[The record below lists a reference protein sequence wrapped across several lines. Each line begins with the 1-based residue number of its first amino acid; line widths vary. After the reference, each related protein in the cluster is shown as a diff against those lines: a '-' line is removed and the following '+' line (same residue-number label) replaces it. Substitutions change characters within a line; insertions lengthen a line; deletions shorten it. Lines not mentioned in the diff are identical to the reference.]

1 MMNDHQLPAT
11 PRDILI
17 VDDMPDNLRLL
28 STMLAAHGYQV
39 RKAINGQLAL
49 QAAQM
54 SPPDLI
60 LLDINMPKM
69 NGYQVCENLKKIEN
83 TKDIPVIFISA
94 LDDVMEKVKAFQVGG
109 VDYITKPFQVEE
121 VLARVQNQLSL
132 RLLQSKLQQQAREL
146 HDRNSRL
153 QAEIAERQRAQES
166 VRFLLE
172 TTRAIGE
179 AVDFHSALEVVLHQV
194 GETIGWDVGEAWI
207 PDAEG
212 TVLQSA
218 RGWYASNTSMES
230 FRTQSKQMTF
240 PMNIGLPGRVWASKQ
255 PEWLEDISRGYPH
268 FIRSEIAL
276 SLGFK
281 AGFGVPILVGDEVLA
296 VLVFFK
302 NSVCSKDA
310 RFIDVFNA
318 VGTQLGS
325 LIQRKQA
332 EESLRIAEERYH
344 SIVENA
350 MEGIFQSSPS
360 GRYLSANP
368 ALAKLYG
375 YDSPTELMSCI
386 QDISQ
391 QLYVNPQRRLE
402 FVMAMDAENAVSG
415 FESMVCRKDG
425 SRIWVSENVR
435 AVRDTKGELMYY
447 EGTVSDITERKS
459 AQEALKFEQEQSE
472 KLLLNILPKPIAER
486 LKAQQ
491 TTIADSF
498 ADVSVLFADIVGFTE
513 LSARMSPTELVK
525 RLNVIFSHFD
535 QLAEKYGVEKI
546 KTIGDAY
553 MVVGGLPTPRDD
565 HAEAIAQMALG
576 MQAKIAKLSAETGEK
591 LAIRVGINSGPVVAG
606 VIGVSKFTYD
616 LWGDT
621 VNVAARMEVTGFAGS
636 IQVTD
641 VTYELLKDKY
651 LLEKRGLIPVKGK
664 GDMMTYW
671 LLEKISPLTVDS

>member
-1 MMNDHQLPAT
+1 MMNDHPLPAT
-11 PRDILI
+11 PKDILI

-28 STMLAAHGYQV
+28 STMLTSYGYHV
-39 RKAINGQLAL
+39 RKAINGHLAL
-49 QAAQM
+49 QGAQI

-60 LLDINMPKM
+60 LLDINMPQM
-69 NGYQVCENLKKIEN
+69 NGYEVCEQLKLSEK
-83 TKDIPVIFISA
+83 TQDIPVIFISA
-94 LDDVMEKVKAFQVGG
+94 LDDVLEKVKAFQVGG

-121 VLARVQNQLSL
+121 VIARVQNQLSL

-153 QAEIAERQRAQES
+153 QEEIAERQRAEES
-166 VRFLLE
+166 IRFLLE

-179 AVDFHSALEVVLHQV
+179 AVDFHSALEVILHQV

-218 RGWYASNTSMES
+218 RGWYASNPSMEL
-230 FRTQSKQMTF
+230 FRTQSQQLTF
-240 PMNIGLPGRVWASKQ
+240 ARNIGLPGRVWASKQ
-255 PEWLEDISRGYPH
+255 PEWVEDISKGYPH
-268 FIRSEIAL
+268 FLRSQIAL
-276 SLGFK
+276 ELGFK

-302 NSVCSKDA
+302 NSSGGKDA

-332 EESLRIAEERYH
+332 EELLRIAQEKYH

-350 MEGIFQSSPS
+350 MEGIFQSTPS
-360 GRYLSANP
+360 GGYLSANP

-375 YDSPTELMSCI
+375 YESPEELMSEI
-386 QDISQ
+386 KNIAQ
-391 QLYVNPQRRLE
+391 QLYVDPERRLE
-402 FVMAMDAENAVSG
+402 FVAAMDTENAVSG

-425 SRIWVSENVR
+425 RRIWVSENVR
-435 AVRDTKGELMYY
+435 AVRDSKGELIYY
-447 EGTVSDITERKS
+447 EGTVSDITERKL
-459 AQEALKFEQEQSE
+459 AQEALKVQQEQSE

-486 LKAQQ
+486 LKAEQS
-491 TTIADSF
+491 TIADSF
-498 ADVSVLFADIVGFTE
+498 AQVSVLFADIVGFTE

-553 MVVGGLPTPRDD
+553 MVVGGLPTPRQD

-576 MQAKIAKLSAETGEK
+576 MQAKIAKLCAETGEK

-621 VNVAARMEVTGFAGS
+621 VNVAARMEATGFAGR

-651 LLEKRGLIPVKGK
+651 LFERRGVIPVKGK
-664 GDMMTYW
+664 GNMMTYW
-671 LLEKISPLTVDS
+671 LLQKK

>member
-1 MMNDHQLPAT
+1 MMNDHPLPAT
-11 PRDILI
+11 PKDILI

-28 STMLAAHGYQV
+28 STMLTSYGYHV
-39 RKAINGQLAL
+39 RKAINGHLAL
-49 QAAQM
+49 QGAQI

-60 LLDINMPKM
+60 LLDINMPQM
-69 NGYQVCENLKKIEN
+69 NGYEVCEQLKLSEK

-94 LDDVMEKVKAFQVGG
+94 LDDVLEKVKAFQVGG

-132 RLLQSKLQQQAREL
+132 RSLQSKLQLQAREL

-153 QAEIAERQRAQES
+153 HEEIAERQRAEES
-166 VRFLLE
+166 IRFLLE

-179 AVDFHSALEVVLHQV
+179 AVDFHSALEVILHQV
-194 GETIGWDVGEAWI
+194 GETIGWDIGEAWI
-207 PDAEG
+207 PNAEG

-218 RGWYASNTSMES
+218 RGWYASSAS
-230 FRTQSKQMTF
+230 FEPFRSQSEQLTF

-255 PEWLEDISRGYPH
+255 PEWLEELTKGYPH
-268 FIRSEIAL
+268 FLRSQIAL
-276 SLGFK
+276 EIGFK

-302 NSVCSKDA
+302 ISSSGKDA

-332 EESLRIAEERYH
+332 EELLRIAQEKYH

-350 MEGIFQSSPS
+350 MEGIFQSTPS
-360 GRYLSANP
+360 GGYLSANP

-375 YDSPTELMSCI
+375 YESPEELMSEI
-386 QDISQ
+386 KNIAQ
-391 QLYVNPQRRLE
+391 QLYVDPERRLE
-402 FVMAMDAENAVSG
+402 FVAAMDTENAVSG

-425 SRIWVSENVR
+425 RRIWVSENVR
-435 AVRDTKGELMYY
+435 AVRDSKGNLLYY
-447 EGTVSDITERKS
+447 EGTVSDITERKL
-459 AQEALKFEQEQSE
+459 AQEALKVQQEQSE

-486 LKAQQ
+486 LKAEQS
-491 TTIADSF
+491 TIADSF
-498 ADVSVLFADIVGFTE
+498 AQVSVLFADIVGFTE

-553 MVVGGLPTPRDD
+553 MVVGGLPTPTQD

-576 MQAKIAKLSAETGEK
+576 MQAKIAKLCAETGEK

-621 VNVAARMEVTGFAGS
+621 VNVAARMEATGFAAR

-651 LLEKRGLIPVKGK
+651 LFERRGVIPVKGK
-664 GDMMTYW
+664 GNMMTYW
-671 LLEKISPLTVDS
+671 LLQKK

>member
-1 MMNDHQLPAT
+1 MMNDHPLPAE
-11 PRDILI
+11 PKDILI

-28 STMLAAHGYQV
+28 STMLTCYGYHV

-49 QAAQM
+49 QGAEI

-69 NGYQVCENLKKIEN
+69 NGYQVCEKLKLSEK

-94 LDDVMEKVKAFQVGG
+94 LDDVMEKVKAFEVGG
-109 VDYITKPFQVEE
+109 VDYITKPFQIEE

-132 RLLQSKLQQQAREL
+132 RLLQSQLQLQAREL

-153 QAEIAERQRAQES
+153 QQEIAERQRAEES
-166 VRFLLE
+166 IRFLLE

-179 AVDFHSALEVVLHQV
+179 AVDFHSALEVILHQV
-194 GETIGWDVGEAWI
+194 GQTIRWDVGEAWI

-218 RGWYASNTSMES
+218 PGWYASNARMDS
-230 FRTQSKQMTF
+230 FRSQSEQLTF
-240 PMNIGLPGRVWASKQ
+240 ARNIGLPGRVWASKQ
-255 PEWLEDISRGYPH
+255 PEWVEDISQGYPH
-268 FIRSEIAL
+268 FLESQIAL
-276 SLGFK
+276 EIGFK

-302 NSVCSKDA
+302 ISSCRKDA
-310 RFIDVFNA
+310 RFIDIFNA
-318 VGTQLGS
+318 VATQLGS

-332 EESLRIAEERYH
+332 EELLRIAQEKYH

-350 MEGIFQSSPS
+350 IAGIFQSTPS
-360 GRYLSANP
+360 GGYISANP

-375 YDSPTELMSCI
+375 YDSPEELMSDI
-386 QDISQ
+386 TNISQ
-391 QLYVNPQRRLE
+391 QLYVDAERRLE
-402 FVMAMDAENAVSG
+402 FVAAMEADNAVSG

-425 SRIWVSENVR
+425 RRIWVSENVR
-435 AVRDTKGELMYY
+435 AVRDAKGELLYY
-447 EGTVSDITERKS
+447 EGTVSDITERKL
-459 AQEALKFEQEQSE
+459 AQEALKFQQEQSE

-486 LKAQQ
+486 LKAKQS
-491 TTIADSF
+491 TIADSF

-553 MVVGGLPTPRDD
+553 MVVGGLPMPRDD

-576 MQAKIAKLSAETGEK
+576 MQAKIAKLCADTGEK

-621 VNVAARMEVTGFAGS
+621 VNVAARMEATGFAGR

-651 LLEKRGLIPVKGK
+651 LFERRGVIQVKGK
-664 GDMMTYW
+664 GNMMTYW
-671 LLEKISPLTVDS
+671 LLEKK

>member
-1 MMNDHQLPAT
+1 MMNDNPLPAE
-11 PRDILI
+11 PKDILI

-28 STMLAAHGYQV
+28 STMLTCYGYHV

-49 QAAQM
+49 QGAEI

-69 NGYQVCENLKKIEN
+69 NGYQVCEKLKLSEK

-94 LDDVMEKVKAFQVGG
+94 LDDVMEKVKAFEVGG
-109 VDYITKPFQVEE
+109 VDYITKPFQIEE

-132 RLLQSKLQQQAREL
+132 RLLQSQLQLQAREL

-153 QAEIAERQRAQES
+153 QQEIAERQRAEES
-166 VRFLLE
+166 IRFLLE

-179 AVDFHSALEVVLHQV
+179 AVDFHSALEVILHQV
-194 GETIGWDVGEAWI
+194 GQTIRWDVGEAWI

-218 RGWYASNTSMES
+218 PGWYASNARMDS
-230 FRTQSKQMTF
+230 FRSQSEQLTF
-240 PMNIGLPGRVWASKQ
+240 AMNIGLPGRVWASKQ
-255 PEWLEDISRGYPH
+255 PEWVEDISQGYPH
-268 FIRSEIAL
+268 FLQSQIAL
-276 SLGFK
+276 ELGFK

-302 NSVCSKDA
+302 LSPCRKNA
-310 RFIDVFNA
+310 RFIDIFNA
-318 VGTQLGS
+318 VATQLGS

-332 EESLRIAEERYH
+332 EELLRIAQEKYH

-350 MEGIFQSSPS
+350 MEGIFQSTPS
-360 GRYLSANP
+360 GGYISANP

-375 YDSPTELMSCI
+375 YDSPEELMSDI
-386 QDISQ
+386 KNISQ
-391 QLYVNPQRRLE
+391 QLYVDAERRLE
-402 FVMAMDAENAVSG
+402 FVAAMEADNAVSG

-425 SRIWVSENVR
+425 RRIWVSENVR
-435 AVRDTKGELMYY
+435 AVRDSKGELLYY
-447 EGTVSDITERKS
+447 EGTVSDITERKL
-459 AQEALKFEQEQSE
+459 AQEALKVQQEQSE

-491 TTIADSF
+491 STIADSF

-553 MVVGGLPTPRDD
+553 MVVGGLPMPRDD

-576 MQAKIAKLSAETGEK
+576 MQAKIAKLSADTGEK

-621 VNVAARMEVTGFAGS
+621 VNVAARMEATGFAGR

-651 LLEKRGLIPVKGK
+651 LFERRGVIPVKGK

-671 LLEKISPLTVDS
+671 LLEKK

>member
-1 MMNDHQLPAT
+1 MMNDHPLPAA
-11 PRDILI
+11 PQDILI
-17 VDDMPDNLRLL
+17 VDDKPDNLRLL
-28 STMLAAHGYQV
+28 STMLTCYGYHV

-49 QAAQM
+49 QGAEI

-69 NGYQVCENLKKIEN
+69 NGYQVCEKLKLSEK

-94 LDDVMEKVKAFQVGG
+94 LDDVMEKVKAFEVGG
-109 VDYITKPFQVEE
+109 VDYITKPFQIEE

-132 RLLQSKLQQQAREL
+132 RLLQSQLQLQAREL

-153 QAEIAERQRAQES
+153 QQEIAERQRAEES
-166 VRFLLE
+166 IRFLLE

-179 AVDFHSALEVVLHQV
+179 AVDFHSALEVILHQV
-194 GETIGWDVGEAWI
+194 GETIRWDVGEAWI

-212 TVLQSA
+212 TLLQSA
-218 RGWYASNTSMES
+218 PGWYASNARMDS
-230 FRTQSKQMTF
+230 FRSQSEQLTF
-240 PMNIGLPGRVWASKQ
+240 AKNIGLPGRVWASKQ
-255 PEWLEDISRGYPH
+255 PEWVEDISQGYPD
-268 FIRSEIAL
+268 FLQSEIAL
-276 SLGFK
+276 EIGFK

-302 NSVCSKDA
+302 ISSCRKDA
-310 RFIDVFNA
+310 RFIDIFNA
-318 VGTQLGS
+318 VATQLGS

-332 EESLRIAEERYH
+332 EELLRIAQEKYH

-350 MEGIFQSSPS
+350 IAGIFQSTPS
-360 GRYLSANP
+360 GGYISANP

-375 YDSPTELMSCI
+375 YDSPQELMSDI
-386 QDISQ
+386 KNISQ
-391 QLYVNPQRRLE
+391 QLYVNQARRLE
-402 FVMAMDAENAVSG
+402 FVAAMEADNAVSG

-425 SRIWVSENVR
+425 RRIWVSENVR
-435 AVRDTKGELMYY
+435 AVRDSKGELIYY
-447 EGTVSDITERKS
+447 EGTVSDITERKL

-491 TTIADSF
+491 STIADSF

-553 MVVGGLPTPRDD
+553 MVVGGLPMPRDD

-576 MQAKIAKLSAETGEK
+576 MQAKIAKLSADTGEK

-621 VNVAARMEVTGFAGS
+621 VNVAARMEATGNAGR

-651 LLEKRGLIPVKGK
+651 LFERRGVIPVKGK

-671 LLEKISPLTVDS
+671 LLEKK

>member
-1 MMNDHQLPAT
+1 MMNDHPLPAA
-11 PRDILI
+11 PQDILI

-28 STMLAAHGYQV
+28 STMLTCYGYQV

-49 QAAQM
+49 QGAEI

-69 NGYQVCENLKKIEN
+69 NGYQVCEKLKLSEK

-94 LDDVMEKVKAFQVGG
+94 LDDVMEKVKAFEVGG
-109 VDYITKPFQVEE
+109 VDYITKPFQIEE

-132 RLLQSKLQQQAREL
+132 RLLQSQLQLQAREL

-153 QAEIAERQRAQES
+153 QQEIAERQRAEES
-166 VRFLLE
+166 IRFLLE

-179 AVDFHSALEVVLHQV
+179 AVDFHSALEVILHHV

-218 RGWYASNTSMES
+218 PGWYASNARMDS
-230 FRTQSKQMTF
+230 FRSESEQLTF
-240 PMNIGLPGRVWASKQ
+240 AMNIGLPGRVWASKQ
-255 PEWLEDISRGYPH
+255 PEWVEDISQGYPH
-268 FIRSEIAL
+268 FLLSQIAL
-276 SLGFK
+276 ELGFK

-302 NSVCSKDA
+302 LSPCRKNA
-310 RFIDVFNA
+310 RFIDIFNA
-318 VGTQLGS
+318 VATQLGS

-332 EESLRIAEERYH
+332 EELLRIAQDKYH

-350 MEGIFQSSPS
+350 MEGIFQSTPS
-360 GRYLSANP
+360 GGYISANP

-375 YDSPTELMSCI
+375 YDSPEELMSDI
-386 QDISQ
+386 KNISQ
-391 QLYVNPQRRLE
+391 QLYVDAERRLE
-402 FVMAMDAENAVSG
+402 FVAAMEADNAVSG

-425 SRIWVSENVR
+425 RRIWVSENVR
-435 AVRDTKGELMYY
+435 AVRDAKGELIYY
-447 EGTVSDITERKS
+447 EGTVSDITERKL
-459 AQEALKFEQEQSE
+459 AQEALKFQQEQSE

-486 LKAQQ
+486 LKAKQS
-491 TTIADSF
+491 TIADSF

-553 MVVGGLPTPRDD
+553 MVVGGLPMPRDD

-576 MQAKIAKLSAETGEK
+576 MQAKIAKLCADTGEK

-621 VNVAARMEVTGFAGS
+621 VNVAARMEATGNAGR

-651 LLEKRGLIPVKGK
+651 LCEKRGVIQVKGK
-664 GDMMTYW
+664 GNMMTYW
-671 LLEKISPLTVDS
+671 LLEKK

>member
-1 MMNDHQLPAT
+1 MMNDHPLPAA
-11 PRDILI
+11 PQDILI

-28 STMLAAHGYQV
+28 STMLTCYGYQV

-49 QAAQM
+49 QGAEI

-69 NGYQVCENLKKIEN
+69 NGYQVCEKLKLSEK

-94 LDDVMEKVKAFQVGG
+94 LDDVMEKVKAFEVGG
-109 VDYITKPFQVEE
+109 VDYITKPFQIEE

-132 RLLQSKLQQQAREL
+132 RLLQSQLQLQAREL

-153 QAEIAERQRAQES
+153 QQEIAERQRAEES
-166 VRFLLE
+166 IRFLLE

-179 AVDFHSALEVVLHQV
+179 AVDFHSALEVILHQV
-194 GETIGWDVGEAWI
+194 GQTIRWDVGEAWI

-212 TVLQSA
+212 TVLQCA
-218 RGWYASNTSMES
+218 PGWYASNARMES
-230 FRTQSKQMTF
+230 FRSQSEQLTF
-240 PMNIGLPGRVWASKQ
+240 ARNIGLPGRVWASKQ
-255 PEWLEDISRGYPH
+255 PEWVEDISQGYPH
-268 FIRSEIAL
+268 FLQSERAL
-276 SLGFK
+276 EVGFK

-302 NSVCSKDA
+302 ISSCRKDA
-310 RFIDVFNA
+310 RFIDIFNA
-318 VGTQLGS
+318 VATQLGS

-332 EESLRIAEERYH
+332 EELLRIAQEKYH

-350 MEGIFQSSPS
+350 IAGIFQSTPS
-360 GRYLSANP
+360 GGYISANP

-375 YDSPTELMSCI
+375 YDSPQELMSDI
-386 QDISQ
+386 TNISQ
-391 QLYVNPQRRLE
+391 QLYVNQARRLE
-402 FVMAMDAENAVSG
+402 FVAAMEADNSVSG

-425 SRIWVSENVR
+425 RRIWVSENVR
-435 AVRDTKGELMYY
+435 AVRDAKGELLYY
-447 EGTVSDITERKS
+447 EGTVSDITERKL
-459 AQEALKFEQEQSE
+459 AQEALKVQQEQSE

-491 TTIADSF
+491 STIADSF

-553 MVVGGLPTPRDD
+553 MVVGGLPMPRDD

-576 MQAKIAKLSAETGEK
+576 MQAKIAKLCADTGEK

-621 VNVAARMEVTGFAGS
+621 VNVAARMEATGNAGR

-651 LLEKRGLIPVKGK
+651 LFERRGVIPVKGK
-664 GDMMTYW
+664 GNMMTYW
-671 LLEKISPLTVDS
+671 LLEKK

>member
-1 MMNDHQLPAT
+1 MMNDHPLPAT
-11 PRDILI
+11 PKDILI

-28 STMLAAHGYQV
+28 STMLTSHGYHV
-39 RKAINGQLAL
+39 RKAINGHLAL
-49 QAAQM
+49 QGAQI

-60 LLDINMPKM
+60 LLDINMPQM
-69 NGYQVCENLKKIEN
+69 NGYEVCEKLKLSRK

-132 RLLQSKLQQQAREL
+132 RLLQSQLQLQAREL

-153 QAEIAERQRAQES
+153 QEEIAERQRAEES
-166 VRFLLE
+166 IRFLLE

-179 AVDFHSALEVVLHQV
+179 AVDFHSALEVILHHV

-218 RGWYASNTSMES
+218 RGWYASNPSMES
-230 FRTQSKQMTF
+230 FRTQSQQLTF
-240 PMNIGLPGRVWASKQ
+240 ARNIGLPGRVWASKQ
-255 PEWLEDISRGYPH
+255 PEWVEDISKGYPH
-268 FIRSEIAL
+268 FFRSQIAL
-276 SLGFK
+276 ELGFK

-302 NSVCSKDA
+302 ISYGGKDA

-332 EESLRIAEERYH
+332 EELLRIAQEKYH

-350 MEGIFQSSPS
+350 MEGIFQSTPA
-360 GRYLSANP
+360 GGYLSANP

-375 YDSPTELMSCI
+375 YESPEELMS
-386 QDISQ
+386 DIKNIAQ
-391 QLYVNPQRRLE
+391 QLYVDQERRLE
-402 FVMAMDAENAVSG
+402 FVAAMDAENAVSG

-425 SRIWVSENVR
+425 RRIWVSENVR
-435 AVRDTKGELMYY
+435 AVRDSKGELLYY
-447 EGTVSDITERKS
+447 EGTVSDITERKL
-459 AQEALKFEQEQSE
+459 AQEALKVQQEQSE

-486 LKAQQ
+486 LKAEQS
-491 TTIADSF
+491 TIADSF
-498 ADVSVLFADIVGFTE
+498 AQVSVLFADIVGFTE

-553 MVVGGLPTPRDD
+553 MVVGGLPTPRQD

-576 MQAKIAKLSAETGEK
+576 MQAKIAKLCAETGEK

-621 VNVAARMEVTGFAGS
+621 VNVAARMEATGFAGR

-641 VTYELLKDKY
+641 VTYDLLKDKY
-651 LLEKRGLIPVKGK
+651 LFERRGVIPVKGK
-664 GDMMTYW
+664 GNMMTYW
-671 LLEKISPLTVDS
+671 LLEKN

>member
-1 MMNDHQLPAT
+1 MMNDHPLPAA
-11 PRDILI
+11 PQDILI

-28 STMLAAHGYQV
+28 STMLTCYGYQV

-49 QAAQM
+49 QGAEI

-69 NGYQVCENLKKIEN
+69 NGYQVCEKLKLSEK

-94 LDDVMEKVKAFQVGG
+94 LDDVMEKVKAFEVGG
-109 VDYITKPFQVEE
+109 VDYITKPFQIEE

-132 RLLQSKLQQQAREL
+132 RLLQSQLQLQAREL

-153 QAEIAERQRAQES
+153 QEEIAERQRAEES
-166 VRFLLE
+166 IRFLLE

-179 AVDFHSALEVVLHQV
+179 AVDFHSALEVILHQV

-218 RGWYASNTSMES
+218 PGWYASNARMDS
-230 FRTQSKQMTF
+230 FRSQSEQLTF
-240 PMNIGLPGRVWASKQ
+240 AMNIGLPGRVWASKQ
-255 PEWLEDISRGYPH
+255 PEWVEDISQGYPD
-268 FIRSEIAL
+268 FLQSQIAL
-276 SLGFK
+276 EIGFK

-302 NSVCSKDA
+302 ISSCRKDA
-310 RFIDVFNA
+310 RFIDIFNA
-318 VGTQLGS
+318 VATQLGS

-332 EESLRIAEERYH
+332 EELLRIAQEKYH

-350 MEGIFQSSPS
+350 MEGIFQSTPS
-360 GRYLSANP
+360 GGYISANP

-375 YDSPTELMSCI
+375 YDSPEELMSDI
-386 QDISQ
+386 KNISQ
-391 QLYVNPQRRLE
+391 QLYVDAERRLE
-402 FVMAMDAENAVSG
+402 FVAAMEADNAVSG

-425 SRIWVSENVR
+425 RRIWVSENVR
-435 AVRDTKGELMYY
+435 AVRDAKGELLYY
-447 EGTVSDITERKS
+447 EGTVSDITERKL
-459 AQEALKFEQEQSE
+459 AQEALKFQQEQSE

-486 LKAQQ
+486 LKAKQS
-491 TTIADSF
+491 TIADSF

-553 MVVGGLPTPRDD
+553 MVVGGLPMPRDD

-576 MQAKIAKLSAETGEK
+576 MQAKIAKLCADTGEK

-621 VNVAARMEVTGFAGS
+621 VNVAARMEATGFAGR

-651 LLEKRGLIPVKGK
+651 LLERRGVIQVKGK
-664 GDMMTYW
+664 GNMMTYW
-671 LLEKISPLTVDS
+671 LLEKK

>member
-1 MMNDHQLPAT
+1 MMNDHPLPAA
-11 PRDILI
+11 PQDILI

-28 STMLAAHGYQV
+28 STMLTCYGYHV

-49 QAAQM
+49 QGAEI

-69 NGYQVCENLKKIEN
+69 NGYQVCEKLKLSEK

-94 LDDVMEKVKAFQVGG
+94 LDDVMEKVKAFEVGG
-109 VDYITKPFQVEE
+109 VDYITKPFQIEE

-132 RLLQSKLQQQAREL
+132 RLLQSQLQLQAKEL

-153 QAEIAERQRAQES
+153 QQEIAERQRAEES
-166 VRFLLE
+166 IRFLLE

-179 AVDFHSALEVVLHQV
+179 AVDFNSALEVILHQV
-194 GETIGWDVGEAWI
+194 GETIRWDVGEAWI

-218 RGWYASNTSMES
+218 PGWYASNARMDS
-230 FRTQSKQMTF
+230 FRSESEQLTF
-240 PMNIGLPGRVWASKQ
+240 AMNIGLPGRVWASKQ
-255 PEWLEDISRGYPH
+255 PEWVEDISQGYPH
-268 FIRSEIAL
+268 FLQSQIAL
-276 SLGFK
+276 ELGFK

-302 NSVCSKDA
+302 LSPCRKNA
-310 RFIDVFNA
+310 RFIDIFNA
-318 VGTQLGS
+318 VATQLGS

-332 EESLRIAEERYH
+332 EELLRIAQEKYH

-350 MEGIFQSSPS
+350 IAGIFQSTPS
-360 GRYLSANP
+360 GGYISANP

-375 YDSPTELMSCI
+375 YDSPEELMSDI
-386 QDISQ
+386 TNISQ
-391 QLYVNPQRRLE
+391 QLYVDQERRLE
-402 FVMAMDAENAVSG
+402 FVAAMEADNAVAG

-425 SRIWVSENVR
+425 RRIWVSENVR
-435 AVRDTKGELMYY
+435 AVRDAKGELLYY
-447 EGTVSDITERKS
+447 EGTVSDITERKL
-459 AQEALKFEQEQSE
+459 AQEALKVQQEQSE

-491 TTIADSF
+491 STIADSF
-498 ADVSVLFADIVGFTE
+498 TDVSVLFADIVGFTE

-553 MVVGGLPTPRDD
+553 MVVGGLPMPRDD

-576 MQAKIAKLSAETGEK
+576 MQAKIAKLSADTGEK

-621 VNVAARMEVTGFAGS
+621 VNVAARMEATGFAGR

-651 LLEKRGLIPVKGK
+651 LLERRGVIQVKGK
-664 GDMMTYW
+664 GNMMTYW
-671 LLEKISPLTVDS
+671 LLEKK

>member
-1 MMNDHQLPAT
+1 MMNDNPLPAE
-11 PRDILI
+11 PKDILI

-28 STMLAAHGYQV
+28 STMLTCYGYHV

-49 QAAQM
+49 QGAEI

-69 NGYQVCENLKKIEN
+69 NGYQVCEKLKLSEK

-94 LDDVMEKVKAFQVGG
+94 LDDVMEKVKAFEVGG
-109 VDYITKPFQVEE
+109 VDYITKPFQIEE

-132 RLLQSKLQQQAREL
+132 RLLQSQLQLQAREL

-153 QAEIAERQRAQES
+153 QEEIAERQRAEES
-166 VRFLLE
+166 IRFLLE

-179 AVDFHSALEVVLHQV
+179 AVDFHSALEVILHQV

-218 RGWYASNTSMES
+218 PGWYASNARMDS
-230 FRTQSKQMTF
+230 FRSQSEQLTF
-240 PMNIGLPGRVWASKQ
+240 AMNIGLPGRVWASKQ
-255 PEWLEDISRGYPH
+255 PEWVEDISQGYPD
-268 FIRSEIAL
+268 FLQSQIAL
-276 SLGFK
+276 EIGFK

-302 NSVCSKDA
+302 ISSCRKDA
-310 RFIDVFNA
+310 RFIDIFNA
-318 VGTQLGS
+318 VATQLGS

-332 EESLRIAEERYH
+332 EELLRIAQEKYH

-350 MEGIFQSSPS
+350 MEGIFQSTPS
-360 GRYLSANP
+360 GGYISANP

-375 YDSPTELMSCI
+375 YDSPEELMSDI
-386 QDISQ
+386 KNISQ
-391 QLYVNPQRRLE
+391 QLYVDAERRLE
-402 FVMAMDAENAVSG
+402 FVAAMEADNAVSG

-425 SRIWVSENVR
+425 RRIWVSENVR
-435 AVRDTKGELMYY
+435 AVRDAKGELLYY
-447 EGTVSDITERKS
+447 EGTVSDITERKL
-459 AQEALKFEQEQSE
+459 AQEALKFQQEQSE

-486 LKAQQ
+486 LKAKQS
-491 TTIADSF
+491 TIADSF

-553 MVVGGLPTPRDD
+553 MVVGGLPMPRDD

-576 MQAKIAKLSAETGEK
+576 MQAKIAKLCADTGEK

-621 VNVAARMEVTGFAGS
+621 VNVAARMEATGFAGR

-651 LLEKRGLIPVKGK
+651 LLEKRGVIPVKGK
-664 GDMMTYW
+664 GNMMTYW
-671 LLEKISPLTVDS
+671 LLEKK

>member
-1 MMNDHQLPAT
+1 MMNDNPLPAE
-11 PRDILI
+11 PKDILI

-28 STMLAAHGYQV
+28 STMLTCYGYQV

-49 QAAQM
+49 QGAEI

-69 NGYQVCENLKKIEN
+69 NGYQVCEKLKLSEK

-94 LDDVMEKVKAFQVGG
+94 LDDVMEKVKAFEVGG
-109 VDYITKPFQVEE
+109 VDYITKPFQIEE

-132 RLLQSKLQQQAREL
+132 RLLQSQLQLQAREL

-153 QAEIAERQRAQES
+153 QEEIAERQRAEES
-166 VRFLLE
+166 IRFLLE

-179 AVDFHSALEVVLHQV
+179 AVDFHSALEVILHQV
-194 GETIGWDVGEAWI
+194 GETIRWDVGEAWI

-212 TVLQSA
+212 TLLQSA
-218 RGWYASNTSMES
+218 PGWYASNGRMES
-230 FRTQSKQMTF
+230 FRSQSEQLTF
-240 PMNIGLPGRVWASKQ
+240 AMNIGLPGRVWASKQ
-255 PEWLEDISRGYPH
+255 PEWVEDISQGYPH
-268 FIRSEIAL
+268 FLESQIAL
-276 SLGFK
+276 ELGFK

-296 VLVFFK
+296 VLVFF
-302 NSVCSKDA
+302 SISSCRKDA
-310 RFIDVFNA
+310 RFIDIFNA
-318 VGTQLGS
+318 VATQLGS

-332 EESLRIAEERYH
+332 EELLRIAQEKYH

-350 MEGIFQSSPS
+350 MEGIFQSTPS
-360 GRYLSANP
+360 GGYISANP

-375 YDSPTELMSCI
+375 YDSPEELMSDI
-386 QDISQ
+386 KNISQ
-391 QLYVNPQRRLE
+391 QLYVDAERRLE
-402 FVMAMDAENAVSG
+402 FVAAMEADNAVSG

-425 SRIWVSENVR
+425 RRIWVSENVR
-435 AVRDTKGELMYY
+435 AVRDAKGELIYY
-447 EGTVSDITERKS
+447 EGTVSDITERKL
-459 AQEALKFEQEQSE
+459 AQEALKFQQEQSE

-486 LKAQQ
+486 LKAKQS
-491 TTIADSF
+491 TIADSF

-553 MVVGGLPTPRDD
+553 MVVGGLPMPRDD

-576 MQAKIAKLSAETGEK
+576 MQAKIAKLCADTGEK

-621 VNVAARMEVTGFAGS
+621 VNVAARMEATGFAGR

-651 LLEKRGLIPVKGK
+651 LCEKRGVIQVKGK
-664 GDMMTYW
+664 GNMMTYW
-671 LLEKISPLTVDS
+671 LLEKK

>member
-1 MMNDHQLPAT
+1 MMNDHPLSAT
-11 PRDILI
+11 RKDILI

-28 STMLAAHGYQV
+28 STMLTSYGYHV
-39 RKAINGQLAL
+39 RKAINGHLAL
-49 QAAQM
+49 QGAQI

-60 LLDINMPKM
+60 LLDINMPQM
-69 NGYQVCENLKKIEN
+69 NGYEVCEQLKLSEK
-83 TKDIPVIFISA
+83 TQDIPVIFISA
-94 LDDVMEKVKAFQVGG
+94 LDDVLEKVKAFQVGG

-132 RLLQSKLQQQAREL
+132 RSLQCKLQLQAREL

-153 QAEIAERQRAQES
+153 QEEIAERQRAEES
-166 VRFLLE
+166 IRFLLE

-179 AVDFHSALEVVLHQV
+179 AVDFHSALEVILHQV

-207 PDAEG
+207 PNAEA

-218 RGWYASNTSMES
+218 RGWYASNARMDA
-230 FRTQSKQMTF
+230 FRKQSEQLTF
-240 PMNIGLPGRVWASKQ
+240 AMNIGLPGRVWASKQ
-255 PEWLEDISRGYPH
+255 PEWVEDISRGYPH
-268 FIRSEIAL
+268 FFRSQIAL
-276 SLGFK
+276 ELGFK

-302 NSVCSKDA
+302 ISSEGKDA
-310 RFIDVFNA
+310 QFIDVFNA

-332 EESLRIAEERYH
+332 EELLRIAQEKYH

-350 MEGIFQSSPS
+350 MEGIFQSTPS
-360 GRYLSANP
+360 GGYLSANP

-375 YDSPTELMSCI
+375 YDSPEELMSEI
-386 QDISQ
+386 NNIAQ
-391 QLYVNPQRRLE
+391 QLYVDPERRRE
-402 FVMAMDAENAVSG
+402 FVAAMDAENAVSG

-425 SRIWVSENVR
+425 RRIWVSENVR
-435 AVRDTKGELMYY
+435 AVRDAKGELIYY
-447 EGTVSDITERKS
+447 EGTVSDVTERKL
-459 AQEALKFEQEQSE
+459 AQEELKIQQEQSE

-486 LKAQQ
+486 LKAEQS
-491 TTIADSF
+491 TIADSF
-498 ADVSVLFADIVGFTE
+498 AQVSVLFADIVGFTE

-553 MVVGGLPTPRDD
+553 MVVGGLPTPTQD

-576 MQAKIAKLSAETGEK
+576 MQEKIAKLCAETGEK

-621 VNVAARMEVTGFAGS
+621 VNVAARMEATGFSGS

-651 LLEKRGLIPVKGK
+651 MFERRGVIPVKGK

-671 LLEKISPLTVDS
+671 LLGKK

>member
-1 MMNDHQLPAT
+1 MMNDQPLPAT

-28 STMLAAHGYQV
+28 STMLESNGYQV

-49 QAAQM
+49 QGAQI

-69 NGYQVCENLKKIEN
+69 NGYEVCENLKKNEK

-121 VLARVQNQLSL
+121 VLARVESQLSL
-132 RLLQSKLQQQAREL
+132 RSLQSKLQQQAREL

-153 QAEIAERQRAQES
+153 QAEIAERQQAEES
-166 VRFLLE
+166 IRFLLE

-179 AVDFHSALEVVLHQV
+179 AVDFHSALEVILRQV

-207 PDAEG
+207 PNAEK
-212 TVLQSA
+212 TVLKSA
-218 RGWYASNTSMES
+218 RGWYASNPCMEP
-230 FRTQSKQMTF
+230 FRSQSEQLTF
-240 PMNIGLPGRVWASKQ
+240 AMNIGLPGRVWASKE
-255 PEWLEDISRGYPH
+255 PEWVEDISRGYPD
-268 FIRSEIAL
+268 FLRSEIARE
-276 SLGFK
+276 LGFK

-296 VLVFFK
+296 VLVFFQILP
-302 NSVCSKDA
+302 CPKDA
-310 RFIDVFNA
+310 RFIDIFNA
-318 VGTQLGS
+318 VGTQLGA

-332 EESLRIAEERYH
+332 EELLRIAEERYH

-350 MEGIFQSSPS
+350 MEGIFQSTPS
-360 GRYLSANP
+360 GGYLSANP

-375 YDSPTELMSCI
+375 YDSPAELMSSI
-386 QDISQ
+386 KNIAE
-391 QLYVNPQRRLE
+391 QLYVDPERRLE
-402 FVMAMDAENAVSG
+402 FVAAMDAENAVSG

-435 AVRDTKGELMYY
+435 AVRDSQGVLMYY
-447 EGTVSDITERKS
+447 EGTVSDITERKL
-459 AQEALKFEQEQSE
+459 AQEELKVQQEQTE
-472 KLLLNILPKPIAER
+472 KLLLNILPQPIAER
-486 LKAQQ
+486 LKAEQS
-491 TTIADSF
+491 TIADSF
-498 ADVSVLFADIVGFTE
+498 AEVSVLFADIVGFTG

-535 QLAEKYGVEKI
+535 QLAEMYGVEKI

-553 MVVGGLPTPRDD
+553 MVVGGLPTPKED
-565 HAEAIAQMALG
+565 HAGAIAQMALG

-591 LAIRVGINSGPVVAG
+591 LAIRIGINSGPVVAG

-621 VNVAARMEVTGFAGS
+621 VNVASRMEGTGFAGR

-651 LLEKRGLIPVKGK
+651 LFEMRGVIPVKGK
-664 GDMMTYW
+664 GDMRTYW
-671 LLEKISPLTVDS
+671 LLEKK

>member
-1 MMNDHQLPAT
+1 MMNDHPLSAT
-11 PRDILI
+11 RKDILI

-28 STMLAAHGYQV
+28 STMLTSYGYHV
-39 RKAINGQLAL
+39 RKAINGHLAL
-49 QAAQM
+49 QGAQI

-60 LLDINMPKM
+60 LLDINMPQM
-69 NGYQVCENLKKIEN
+69 NGYEVCEQLKLSEK
-83 TKDIPVIFISA
+83 TQDIPVIFISA
-94 LDDVMEKVKAFQVGG
+94 LDDVLEKVKAFQVGG

-132 RLLQSKLQQQAREL
+132 RSLQCKLQLQAREL

-153 QAEIAERQRAQES
+153 QEEIAERQRAEES
-166 VRFLLE
+166 IRFLLE

-179 AVDFHSALEVVLHQV
+179 AVDFHSALEVILHQV

-207 PDAEG
+207 PNAEA

-218 RGWYASNTSMES
+218 RGWYASNARMDA
-230 FRTQSKQMTF
+230 FRKQSEQLTF
-240 PMNIGLPGRVWASKQ
+240 AMNIGLPGRVWASKQ
-255 PEWLEDISRGYPH
+255 PEWVEDISRGYPH
-268 FIRSEIAL
+268 FFQSQIAL
-276 SLGFK
+276 ELGFK

-302 NSVCSKDA
+302 ISSDGKDA
-310 RFIDVFNA
+310 QFIDVFNA

-332 EESLRIAEERYH
+332 EELLRIAQEKYH

-350 MEGIFQSSPS
+350 MEGIFQSTPS
-360 GRYLSANP
+360 GGYLSANP

-375 YDSPTELMSCI
+375 YDSPEELMSEI
-386 QDISQ
+386 NNIAQ
-391 QLYVNPQRRLE
+391 QLYVDPERRLE
-402 FVMAMDAENAVSG
+402 FVAAMDAENAVSG

-425 SRIWVSENVR
+425 RRIWVSENVR
-435 AVRDTKGELMYY
+435 AVRDSKGNLIYY
-447 EGTVSDITERKS
+447 EGTVSDITERKL
-459 AQEALKFEQEQSE
+459 AQEALKVQQEQSE

-486 LKAQQ
+486 LKAEQS
-491 TTIADSF
+491 TIADSF
-498 ADVSVLFADIVGFTE
+498 AQVSVLFADIVGFTE

-553 MVVGGLPTPRDD
+553 MVVGGLPTPTQD

-576 MQAKIAKLSAETGEK
+576 MQEKIAKLCAETGEK

-621 VNVAARMEVTGFAGS
+621 VNVAARMEATGFSGS

-651 LLEKRGLIPVKGK
+651 MFERRGVIPVKGK

-671 LLEKISPLTVDS
+671 LLGKK

>member
-1 MMNDHQLPAT
+1 MMNDHPLPAA
-11 PRDILI
+11 PQDILI
-17 VDDMPDNLRLL
+17 VDDKPDNLRLL
-28 STMLAAHGYQV
+28 STMLTCYGYQV

-49 QAAQM
+49 QGAEI

-69 NGYQVCENLKKIEN
+69 NGYQVCEKLKLSEK

-94 LDDVMEKVKAFQVGG
+94 LDDVMEKVKAFEVGG
-109 VDYITKPFQVEE
+109 VDYITKPFQIEE

-132 RLLQSKLQQQAREL
+132 RLLQSQLQLQAREL

-153 QAEIAERQRAQES
+153 QQEIAERQRAEES
-166 VRFLLE
+166 IRFLLE

-179 AVDFHSALEVVLHQV
+179 AVDFHSALEVILHQV

-218 RGWYASNTSMES
+218 PGWYASNARMDS
-230 FRTQSKQMTF
+230 FRSQSEKLTF
-240 PMNIGLPGRVWASKQ
+240 AMNIGLPGRVWASKQ
-255 PEWLEDISRGYPH
+255 PEWVEDISQGYPH
-268 FIRSEIAL
+268 FLQSQIAL
-276 SLGFK
+276 ELGFK

-296 VLVFFK
+296 VLVFF
-302 NSVCSKDA
+302 SISSSRKDA
-310 RFIDVFNA
+310 RFIDIFNA
-318 VGTQLGS
+318 VATQLGS

-332 EESLRIAEERYH
+332 EELLRIAQEKYH

-350 MEGIFQSSPS
+350 MEGIFQSTPS
-360 GRYLSANP
+360 GGYISANP

-375 YDSPTELMSCI
+375 YDSPEELMSDI
-386 QDISQ
+386 KNISQ
-391 QLYVNPQRRLE
+391 QLYVDAERRLE
-402 FVMAMDAENAVSG
+402 FVAAMEADNAVSG

-425 SRIWVSENVR
+425 RRIWVSENVR
-435 AVRDTKGELMYY
+435 AVRDSKGELLYY
-447 EGTVSDITERKS
+447 EGTVSDITERKL
-459 AQEALKFEQEQSE
+459 AQEALKFQQEQSE

-486 LKAQQ
+486 LKAKQS
-491 TTIADSF
+491 TIADSF

-553 MVVGGLPTPRDD
+553 MVVGGLPMPRDD

-576 MQAKIAKLSAETGEK
+576 MQAKIAKLSADTGEK

-621 VNVAARMEVTGFAGS
+621 VNVAARMEATGFAGR

-651 LLEKRGLIPVKGK
+651 LCEKRGVIQVKGK
-664 GDMMTYW
+664 GNMMTYW
-671 LLEKISPLTVDS
+671 LLEKK

>member
-1 MMNDHQLPAT
+1 MMNDHPLPAE
-11 PRDILI
+11 PKDILI

-28 STMLAAHGYQV
+28 STMLTCYGYHV

-49 QAAQM
+49 QGAEI

-69 NGYQVCENLKKIEN
+69 NGYQVCEKLKLSEK

-94 LDDVMEKVKAFQVGG
+94 LDDVMEKVKAFEVGG
-109 VDYITKPFQVEE
+109 VDYITKPFQIEE

-132 RLLQSKLQQQAREL
+132 RLLQSQLQLQAREL

-153 QAEIAERQRAQES
+153 QQEIAERQRAEES
-166 VRFLLE
+166 IRFLLE

-179 AVDFHSALEVVLHQV
+179 AVDFHSALEVILHQV
-194 GETIGWDVGEAWI
+194 GQTIRWDVGEAWI

-218 RGWYASNTSMES
+218 PGWYASNARMES
-230 FRTQSKQMTF
+230 FRSQSEQLTF
-240 PMNIGLPGRVWASKQ
+240 ARNIGLPGRVWASKQ
-255 PEWLEDISRGYPH
+255 PEWVEDISQGYPD
-268 FIRSEIAL
+268 FLQSQIAREI
-276 SLGFK
+276 GFK

-302 NSVCSKDA
+302 ISSCRKDA
-310 RFIDVFNA
+310 RFIDIFNA
-318 VGTQLGS
+318 VATQLGS

-332 EESLRIAEERYH
+332 EELLRIAQEKYH

-350 MEGIFQSSPS
+350 IAGIFQSTPS
-360 GRYLSANP
+360 GGYISANP

-375 YDSPTELMSCI
+375 YDSPEELMSDI
-386 QDISQ
+386 TNISQ
-391 QLYVNPQRRLE
+391 QLYVDAERRLE
-402 FVMAMDAENAVSG
+402 FVAAMEADNAVSG

-425 SRIWVSENVR
+425 RRIWVSENVR
-435 AVRDTKGELMYY
+435 AVRDAKGELIYY
-447 EGTVSDITERKS
+447 EGTVSDITERKL
-459 AQEALKFEQEQSE
+459 AQEALKVQQEQSE

-486 LKAQQ
+486 LKAKQS
-491 TTIADSF
+491 TIADSF

-553 MVVGGLPTPRDD
+553 MVVGGLPMPRDD

-576 MQAKIAKLSAETGEK
+576 MQAKIAKLSADTGEK

-621 VNVAARMEVTGFAGS
+621 VNVAARMEATGFAGR

-651 LLEKRGLIPVKGK
+651 LFERRGVIQVKGK
-664 GDMMTYW
+664 GNMMTYW
-671 LLEKISPLTVDS
+671 LLEKK

>member
-1 MMNDHQLPAT
+1 MMNDNPLPAE
-11 PRDILI
+11 PKDILI

-28 STMLAAHGYQV
+28 STMLTCYGYHV

-49 QAAQM
+49 QGAEI

-69 NGYQVCENLKKIEN
+69 NGYQVCEKLKLSEK

-94 LDDVMEKVKAFQVGG
+94 LDDVMEKVKAFEVGG
-109 VDYITKPFQVEE
+109 VDYITKPFQIEE

-132 RLLQSKLQQQAREL
+132 RLLQSQLQLQAREL

-153 QAEIAERQRAQES
+153 QQEIAERQRAEES
-166 VRFLLE
+166 IRFLLE

-179 AVDFHSALEVVLHQV
+179 AVDFHSALEVILHQV
-194 GETIGWDVGEAWI
+194 GQTIRWDVGEAWI

-218 RGWYASNTSMES
+218 PGWYASNARMDS
-230 FRTQSKQMTF
+230 FRSESEKLTF
-240 PMNIGLPGRVWASKQ
+240 AMNIGLPGRVWASKQ
-255 PEWLEDISRGYPH
+255 PEWIEDISQGYPH
-268 FIRSEIAL
+268 FLQSQIAL
-276 SLGFK
+276 EIGFK

-302 NSVCSKDA
+302 LSPCRKNA
-310 RFIDVFNA
+310 RFIDIFNA
-318 VGTQLGS
+318 VATQLGS

-332 EESLRIAEERYH
+332 EELLRIAQEKYH

-350 MEGIFQSSPS
+350 IAGIFQSTPS
-360 GRYLSANP
+360 GGYLSANP

-375 YDSPTELMSCI
+375 YDSPEELMSDI
-386 QDISQ
+386 KNISQ
-391 QLYVNPQRRLE
+391 QLYVDAERRLE
-402 FVMAMDAENAVSG
+402 FVAAMEADNAVSG

-425 SRIWVSENVR
+425 RRIWVSENVR
-435 AVRDTKGELMYY
+435 AVRDAKGELLYY
-447 EGTVSDITERKS
+447 EGTVSDITERKL
-459 AQEALKFEQEQSE
+459 AQEALKVQQEQSE

-491 TTIADSF
+491 STIADSF

-535 QLAEKYGVEKI
+535 QLAENYGVEKI

-553 MVVGGLPTPRDD
+553 MVVGGLPMPRDD

-576 MQAKIAKLSAETGEK
+576 MQAKIAKLCADTGEK

-621 VNVAARMEVTGFAGS
+621 VNVAARMEATGFAGR

-651 LLEKRGLIPVKGK
+651 LLERRGVIQVKGK
-664 GDMMTYW
+664 GNMMTYW
-671 LLEKISPLTVDS
+671 LLEKK

>member
-1 MMNDHQLPAT
+1 MMNDHPLPAE
-11 PRDILI
+11 PKDILI

-28 STMLAAHGYQV
+28 STMLTCYGYHV

-49 QAAQM
+49 QGAEI

-69 NGYQVCENLKKIEN
+69 NGYQVCEKLKLSEK

-94 LDDVMEKVKAFQVGG
+94 LDDVMEKVKAFEVGG
-109 VDYITKPFQVEE
+109 VDYITKPFQIEE

-132 RLLQSKLQQQAREL
+132 RLLQSQLQLQAREL

-153 QAEIAERQRAQES
+153 QQEIAERQRAEES
-166 VRFLLE
+166 IRFLLE

-179 AVDFHSALEVVLHQV
+179 AVDFHSALEVILHQV
-194 GETIGWDVGEAWI
+194 GQTIRWDVGEAWI

-218 RGWYASNTSMES
+218 PGWYASNARMDS
-230 FRTQSKQMTF
+230 FRSESEKLTF
-240 PMNIGLPGRVWASKQ
+240 AMNIGLPGRVWASKQ
-255 PEWLEDISRGYPH
+255 PEWVEDISQGYPH
-268 FIRSEIAL
+268 FLQSEIAL
-276 SLGFK
+276 EVGFK

-302 NSVCSKDA
+302 IASCRKDA
-310 RFIDVFNA
+310 RFIDIFNA
-318 VGTQLGS
+318 VATQLGS

-332 EESLRIAEERYH
+332 EELLRIAQEKYH

-350 MEGIFQSSPS
+350 IAGIFQSTPS
-360 GRYLSANP
+360 GGYISANP

-375 YDSPTELMSCI
+375 YDSPEELMSDI
-386 QDISQ
+386 TNISQ
-391 QLYVNPQRRLE
+391 QLYVDAERRLE
-402 FVMAMDAENAVSG
+402 FVAAMEADNAVSG

-425 SRIWVSENVR
+425 RRIWVSENVR
-435 AVRDTKGELMYY
+435 AVRDAKGELLYY
-447 EGTVSDITERKS
+447 EGTVSDITERKL
-459 AQEALKFEQEQSE
+459 AQEALKVQQEQSE

-491 TTIADSF
+491 STIADSF
-498 ADVSVLFADIVGFTE
+498 GEVSVLFADIVGFTE

-553 MVVGGLPTPRDD
+553 MVVGGLPMPRDD

-576 MQAKIAKLSAETGEK
+576 MQAKIAKLCADTGEK

-621 VNVAARMEVTGFAGS
+621 VNVAARMEATGNAGR

-651 LLEKRGLIPVKGK
+651 LCEKRGVIQVKGK
-664 GDMMTYW
+664 GNMMTYW
-671 LLEKISPLTVDS
+671 LLEKK

>member
-1 MMNDHQLPAT
+1 MMNDNPLPAE
-11 PRDILI
+11 PKDILI
-17 VDDMPDNLRLL
+17 VDDKPDNLRLL
-28 STMLAAHGYQV
+28 STMLTCYGYHV
-39 RKAINGQLAL
+39 RKAINGQVAL
-49 QAAQM
+49 QGAEI

-69 NGYQVCENLKKIEN
+69 NGYQVCEKLKLSEK

-94 LDDVMEKVKAFQVGG
+94 LDDVMEKVKAFEVGG
-109 VDYITKPFQVEE
+109 VDYITKPFQIEE

-132 RLLQSKLQQQAREL
+132 RLLQSQLQLQAKEL

-153 QAEIAERQRAQES
+153 QQEIAERQRAEES
-166 VRFLLE
+166 IRFLLE

-179 AVDFHSALEVVLHQV
+179 AVDFNSALEVILHQV
-194 GETIGWDVGEAWI
+194 GQTIRWDVGEAWI

-218 RGWYASNTSMES
+218 PGWYASNARMDS
-230 FRTQSKQMTF
+230 FRSESEKLTF
-240 PMNIGLPGRVWASKQ
+240 AMNIGLPGRVWASKQ
-255 PEWLEDISRGYPH
+255 PEWVEDISQGYPH
-268 FIRSEIAL
+268 FIESEIAL
-276 SLGFK
+276 EIGFK

-302 NSVCSKDA
+302 LSPCRKNA
-310 RFIDVFNA
+310 RFIDIFNA
-318 VGTQLGS
+318 VATQLGS

-332 EESLRIAEERYH
+332 EELLRIAQEKYH

-350 MEGIFQSSPS
+350 IAGIFQSTPS
-360 GRYLSANP
+360 GGYISANP

-375 YDSPTELMSCI
+375 YDSPEELMSDI
-386 QDISQ
+386 KNISQ
-391 QLYVNPQRRLE
+391 QLYVDQERRLE
-402 FVMAMDAENAVSG
+402 FVAAMEADNAVAG

-425 SRIWVSENVR
+425 RRIWVSENVR
-435 AVRDTKGELMYY
+435 AVRDAKGELIYY
-447 EGTVSDITERKS
+447 EGTVSDITERKL
-459 AQEALKFEQEQSE
+459 AQEALKFQQEQSE

-486 LKAQQ
+486 LKAEQS
-491 TTIADSF
+491 TIADSF

-553 MVVGGLPTPRDD
+553 MVVGGLPMPRDD

-576 MQAKIAKLSAETGEK
+576 MQAKIAKLCADTGEK

-621 VNVAARMEVTGFAGS
+621 VNVAARMEATGFAGR

-651 LLEKRGLIPVKGK
+651 LLERRGVIQVKGK
-664 GDMMTYW
+664 GNMMTYW
-671 LLEKISPLTVDS
+671 LLGKK

>member
-1 MMNDHQLPAT
+1 MMNDHPLSAT
-11 PRDILI
+11 RKDILI

-28 STMLAAHGYQV
+28 STMLTSYGYHV

-49 QAAQM
+49 QGAQI

-60 LLDINMPKM
+60 LLDINMPQM
-69 NGYQVCENLKKIEN
+69 NGYEVCEQLKLSDK
-83 TKDIPVIFISA
+83 TQDIPVIFISA
-94 LDDVMEKVKAFQVGG
+94 LDDVLEKVKAFQVGG

-132 RLLQSKLQQQAREL
+132 RSLQSKLQLQAKEL

-153 QAEIAERQRAQES
+153 QEEIAERQQAEES
-166 VRFLLE
+166 IRFLLE

-179 AVDFHSALEVVLHQV
+179 AVDFHSALEVILHQV

-207 PDAEG
+207 PDAGG

-218 RGWYASNTSMES
+218 RGWYASNPSLES
-230 FRTQSKQMTF
+230 FRTQSEQLTF

-255 PEWLEDISRGYPH
+255 PEWVEDVSRGYPH
-268 FIRSEIAL
+268 FFRSQIAL
-276 SLGFK
+276 ELGFK
-281 AGFGVPILVGDEVLA
+281 AGFGIPILVGDEVLA

-302 NSVCSKDA
+302 ISSGRKDA
-310 RFIDVFNA
+310 QFIDIFNA

-332 EESLRIAEERYH
+332 EELLRVAEERYH

-350 MEGIFQSSPS
+350 MEGIFQSTPS
-360 GRYLSANP
+360 GGYLSANP

-375 YDSPTELMSCI
+375 YDSPEELMSEI
-386 QDISQ
+386 KNIAQ
-391 QLYVNPQRRLE
+391 QLYVDPERRRE
-402 FVMAMDAENAVSG
+402 FVAAMDAENAVSG

-425 SRIWVSENVR
+425 RRIWVSENVR
-435 AVRDTKGELMYY
+435 AVRDSKGELLYY
-447 EGTVSDITERKS
+447 EGTVSDITERKL
-459 AQEALKFEQEQSE
+459 AQEALKVQQEQSE

-486 LKAQQ
+486 LKAEQS
-491 TTIADSF
+491 TIADSF
-498 ADVSVLFADIVGFTE
+498 AQVSVLFADIVGFTE

-553 MVVGGLPTPRDD
+553 MVVGGLPTPRQD

-576 MQAKIAKLSAETGEK
+576 MQEKIAKLCAETGEK

-621 VNVAARMEVTGFAGS
+621 VNVAARMEATGFAGS

-651 LLEKRGLIPVKGK
+651 MFERRGVIPVKGK
-664 GDMMTYW
+664 GNMMTYW
-671 LLEKISPLTVDS
+671 LLGKK

>member
-1 MMNDHQLPAT
+1 MMNDHPLPAT
-11 PRDILI
+11 PKDILI

-28 STMLAAHGYQV
+28 STMLTSHGYHV
-39 RKAINGQLAL
+39 RKAINGHLAL
-49 QAAQM
+49 QGAQI

-69 NGYQVCENLKKIEN
+69 NGYEVCEQLKLSEK

-94 LDDVMEKVKAFQVGG
+94 LDDVLEKVKAFQVGG

-121 VLARVQNQLSL
+121 VLVRVQNQLSL
-132 RLLQSKLQQQAREL
+132 RSLQSKLQLQAREL

-153 QAEIAERQRAQES
+153 HEEIAERQRAEES
-166 VRFLLE
+166 IRFLLE

-179 AVDFHSALEVVLHQV
+179 AVDFHSALEVILHQV

-207 PDAEG
+207 PNAEG
-212 TVLQSA
+212 TFLQSA
-218 RGWYASNTSMES
+218 RGWYASNASLES
-230 FRTQSKQMTF
+230 FRSQSEQLTF
-240 PMNIGLPGRVWASKQ
+240 PMNLGLPGRVWASKK
-255 PEWLEDISRGYPH
+255 PEWVEDVSRGYPH
-268 FIRSEIAL
+268 FFRSQIAL
-276 SLGFK
+276 ELGFK
-281 AGFGVPILVGDEVLA
+281 VGFGVPILIGDEVLA

-302 NSVCSKDA
+302 ISSSRKDA

-332 EESLRIAEERYH
+332 EELLRIAQEKYH

-350 MEGIFQSSPS
+350 MEGIFQSTPS

-375 YDSPTELMSCI
+375 YESPEELMSEI
-386 QDISQ
+386 KNIAK
-391 QLYVNPQRRLE
+391 QLYVDPERRLE
-402 FVMAMDAENAVSG
+402 FVAAMDADNAVSG

-425 SRIWVSENVR
+425 RRIWVSENVR
-435 AVRDTKGELMYY
+435 AVRDSKGDLIYY
-447 EGTVSDITERKS
+447 EGTVSDITERKL
-459 AQEALKFEQEQSE
+459 AEEALKVQQEQSE

-486 LKAQQ
+486 LKAEQS
-491 TTIADSF
+491 TIADSF

-553 MVVGGLPTPRDD
+553 MVVGGLPTPRHD

-576 MQAKIAKLSAETGEK
+576 MQAKIAKLSAQTGEK

-621 VNVAARMEVTGFAGS
+621 VNVAARMEATGFAGS

-651 LLEKRGLIPVKGK
+651 LFERRGVIPVKGK

-671 LLEKISPLTVDS
+671 LLQKK

>member
-1 MMNDHQLPAT
+1 MMNDHPLPAA
-11 PRDILI
+11 PQDILI
-17 VDDMPDNLRLL
+17 VDDKPDNLRLL
-28 STMLAAHGYQV
+28 STMLTCYGYQV

-49 QAAQM
+49 QGAEI

-69 NGYQVCENLKKIEN
+69 NGYQVCEKLKLSEK

-94 LDDVMEKVKAFQVGG
+94 LDDVMEKVKAFEVGG
-109 VDYITKPFQVEE
+109 VDYITKPFQIEE

-132 RLLQSKLQQQAREL
+132 RLLQSQLQLQAREL

-153 QAEIAERQRAQES
+153 QQEIAERQRAEES
-166 VRFLLE
+166 IRFLLE

-179 AVDFHSALEVVLHQV
+179 AVDFHSALEVILHQV
-194 GETIGWDVGEAWI
+194 GQTIRWDVGEAWI

-218 RGWYASNTSMES
+218 PGWYASNARMDS
-230 FRTQSKQMTF
+230 FRSQSEQLTF
-240 PMNIGLPGRVWASKQ
+240 ARNIGLPGRVWASKQ
-255 PEWLEDISRGYPH
+255 PEWVEDISQGYPH
-268 FIRSEIAL
+268 FLQNQIAL
-276 SLGFK
+276 EIGFK

-302 NSVCSKDA
+302 IASCRKDA
-310 RFIDVFNA
+310 RFIDIFNA
-318 VGTQLGS
+318 VATQLGS

-332 EESLRIAEERYH
+332 EELLRIAQEKYH

-350 MEGIFQSSPS
+350 MAGIFQSTPS
-360 GRYLSANP
+360 GGYISANP

-375 YDSPTELMSCI
+375 YDSPEELMSDI
-386 QDISQ
+386 TNISQ
-391 QLYVNPQRRLE
+391 QLYVDAERRLE
-402 FVMAMDAENAVSG
+402 FVAAMEADNAVSG

-425 SRIWVSENVR
+425 RRIWVSENVR
-435 AVRDTKGELMYY
+435 AVRDAKGELLYY
-447 EGTVSDITERKS
+447 EGTVSDITERKL
-459 AQEALKFEQEQSE
+459 AQEALKVQQEQSE

-491 TTIADSF
+491 STIADSF
-498 ADVSVLFADIVGFTE
+498 GEVSVLFADIVGFTE

-553 MVVGGLPTPRDD
+553 MVVGGLPMPRDD

-576 MQAKIAKLSAETGEK
+576 MQAKIAKLSADTGEK

-621 VNVAARMEVTGFAGS
+621 VNVAARMEATGFAGR

-651 LLEKRGLIPVKGK
+651 LLERRGVIQVKGK
-664 GDMMTYW
+664 GNMMTYW
-671 LLEKISPLTVDS
+671 LLEKK

>member
-1 MMNDHQLPAT
+1 MMNDHPLPAE
-11 PRDILI
+11 PKDILI

-28 STMLAAHGYQV
+28 STMLTCYGYHV

-49 QAAQM
+49 QGAEI

-69 NGYQVCENLKKIEN
+69 NGYEVCEKLKLSEK

-94 LDDVMEKVKAFQVGG
+94 LDDVMEKVKAFEVGG
-109 VDYITKPFQVEE
+109 VDYITKPFQIEE

-132 RLLQSKLQQQAREL
+132 RLLQSQLQLQAREL

-153 QAEIAERQRAQES
+153 QQEIAERQRAEES
-166 VRFLLE
+166 IRFLLE

-179 AVDFHSALEVVLHQV
+179 AVDFHSALEVILHQV
-194 GETIGWDVGEAWI
+194 GQTIRWDVGEAWI

-218 RGWYASNTSMES
+218 PGWYASNARMDS
-230 FRTQSKQMTF
+230 FRSQSEKLTF
-240 PMNIGLPGRVWASKQ
+240 AMNIGLPGRVWASKQ
-255 PEWLEDISRGYPH
+255 PEWVEDISQGYPH
-268 FIRSEIAL
+268 FLESQIAL
-276 SLGFK
+276 EIGFK

-302 NSVCSKDA
+302 ISSCRKDA
-310 RFIDVFNA
+310 RFIDIFNA
-318 VGTQLGS
+318 VATQLGS

-332 EESLRIAEERYH
+332 EELLRIAQEKYH

-350 MEGIFQSSPS
+350 MEGIFQSTPS
-360 GRYLSANP
+360 GGYISANP

-375 YDSPTELMSCI
+375 YDSPEELMSDI
-386 QDISQ
+386 KNISQ
-391 QLYVNPQRRLE
+391 QLYVDAERRLE
-402 FVMAMDAENAVSG
+402 FVAAMEADNAVSG

-425 SRIWVSENVR
+425 RRIWVSENVR
-435 AVRDTKGELMYY
+435 AVRDAKGELLYY
-447 EGTVSDITERKS
+447 EGTVSDITERKL
-459 AQEALKFEQEQSE
+459 AQEALKVQQEQSE

-491 TTIADSF
+491 STIADSF
-498 ADVSVLFADIVGFTE
+498 AEVSVLFADIVGFTE

-553 MVVGGLPTPRDD
+553 MVVGGLPMPRDD

-576 MQAKIAKLSAETGEK
+576 MQAKIAKLSADTGEK

-621 VNVAARMEVTGFAGS
+621 VNVAARMEATGFAGR

-651 LLEKRGLIPVKGK
+651 LLERRGVIQVKGK
-664 GDMMTYW
+664 GNMMTYW
-671 LLEKISPLTVDS
+671 LLEKK